1 MVLQASVLLLLLL
14 LLHHLLV
21 VIRCTSRFASLVF
34 SALVV
39 LIVVALVGEVLW
51 SLVFVRGAILCTC
64 QYPSGYVRDV
74 MRNLRIGTW

>member
-14 LLHHLLV
+14 HYLLV
-21 VIRCTSRFASLVF
+21 VIRCASCVASLVF

-39 LIVVALVGEVLW
+39 LIVVTLVGEVLW
-51 SLVFVRGAILCTC
+51 SLVFVRGAILYTC
-64 QYPSGYVRDV
+64 QYPSGYVWDG